1 MAKDLDVSDKS
12 FLDTFHSMFCVFRAT
27 TKGFPALGL
36 PLTNYAKILPAKERK
51 NAKILQEIIRRRGA
65 VIYLI
70 IHLPENGI

>member
-1 MAKDLDVSDKS
+1 MYLTNHFWTHFIA
-12 FLDTFHSMFCVFRAT
+12 MFCVFRAT

-36 PLTNYAKILPAKERK
+36 PLTNYAKTLPAKERK